1 VLTPILLPIVVP
13 YGIDPIHFGLIMV
26 VNLAI
31 GFITPPVG
39 VNLYIGSQIS
49 GIPVMRLA
57 RHIVEPLIYLIF
69 ALALITYIPAIT
81 LWLPSLF

>member
-1 VLTPILLPIVVP
+1 
-13 YGIDPIHFGLIMV
+13 
-26 VNLAI
+26 
-31 GFITPPVG
+31 
-39 VNLYIGSQIS
+39 
-49 GIPVMRLA
+49 MRLA